1 MAGRPHPVVVAGL
14 PVVLVV
20 STMLGCIGTCVGFP
34 CVSTGIRYGMWVER
48 CPSTDLRLDV
58 RVDVSGVLR
67 GHESGGIQIMP
78 RARWLEGDGAY
89 PSERSADMRRGF
101 SWEVTLKDDAGKPVE
116 GLDLGRG
123 RRRGGVWIPATL
135 PEKLPDGD
143 YTVEVK
149 VDAGFETTTVEVPLP
164 VYAPAVVHLMTDRP
178 LYKPGQEVLLRSVAL
193 RRTDLQ
199 PLPGRPGKWRIVDPN
214 GDELLVERDR
224 ASDWGVAAG
233 SFPLDA
239 EAAQGTWTAQWV
251 TGDSSDTV
259 QFEVRPFRL
268 PRTEVEAKSSL
279 PWFRVGD
286 ELVVEGRAKYTSGAP
301 MGNAQVQVALQPVSG
316 RWPMPLSWEKPAE
329 TRTAPDGSYRVN
341 FGMVPPDL
349 MDHTTLSAVVSV
361 VDASGEHARG
371 QTALVLSKDA
381 LVVQAVTELGGG
393 LVEGF
398 NNRAYLRVTSPDGEP
413 LADTELRVSR
423 PYDPTDPGKQVMTDV
438 DGVAALQIDPGAP
451 VTVVEPA
458 PPMRPRPMVRG
469 VPAFGGQE
477 LTGSRSLDL
486 EERRALDALIPQV
499 DRCSDRVSRRAGHQQ
514 ETRVVLGVQVSA
526 AGTVSKVAGER
537 NAAERCVGE
546 AMRQLRLPAGS
557 LRTYALEWTLPPSPI
572 PYLSWSEA
580 HATGSTSVLDVMH
593 EASGNAAR
601 CFEVGQGISGAEVFE
616 VHFAVREGTRAIA
629 ADIETMPGNGLSPAA
644 ISCARAAL
652 GGLSLPADAVGDVM
666 GVATGRLV
674 VPEPPG
680 SAVPQ
685 PLVHT
690 GYELW
695 VSAGQDGDPE
705 GGRVVF
711 DVGSIPSLRLRAE
724 PSLAKPGD
732 EVAVE
737 LIRGPGFYGEL
748 PAELDLMQG
757 SVKVAEA
764 KVVDKVARFRL
775 PDDDTRGF
783 LQVDW
788 GGARSVIFVQ
798 PKDPLTV
805 AVSTDQ
811 PSYRPGDT
819 ARLVV
824 TTRAGAAPTP
834 ASVGLVGVDNAL
846 GQLAPLVG
854 PNDFGRVTVRAQA
867 SRPAFGAFDPR
878 ALVLGQVRGEN
889 AAKAAVLAI
898 DQLPVDPA
906 GDQPSYGSGAYTS
919 DTVERQS
926 RNFYRALERAT
937 SHLRAW
943 EDSAKE
949 GEQLAPEKMVE
960 IWERALG
967 DLRAQGE
974 PAVDGFGR
982 ELTLEVLPDD
992 LLALTDPRT
1001 LIADGARLPEDFVG
1015 WIQYVQQEVR

>member
-1 MAGRPHPVVVAGL
+1 
-14 PVVLVV
+14 
-20 STMLGCIGTCVGFP
+20 
-34 CVSTGIRYGMWVER
+34 
-48 CPSTDLRLDV
+48 
-58 RVDVSGVLR
+58 
-67 GHESGGIQIMP
+67 
-78 RARWLEGDGAY
+78 
-89 PSERSADMRRGF
+89 
-101 SWEVTLKDDAGKPVE
+101 
-116 GLDLGRG
+116 
-123 RRRGGVWIPATL
+123 
-135 PEKLPDGD
+135 
-143 YTVEVK
+143 
-149 VDAGFETTTVEVPLP
+149 
-164 VYAPAVVHLMTDRP
+164 
-178 LYKPGQEVLLRSVAL
+178 
-193 RRTDLQ
+193 
-199 PLPGRPGKWRIVDPN
+199 
-214 GDELLVERDR
+214 
-224 ASDWGVAAG
+224 
-233 SFPLDA
+233 
-239 EAAQGTWTAQWV
+239 
-251 TGDSSDTV
+251 
-259 QFEVRPFRL
+259 
-268 PRTEVEAKSSL
+268 
-279 PWFRVGD
+279 
-286 ELVVEGRAKYTSGAP
+286 
-301 MGNAQVQVALQPVSG
+301 
-316 RWPMPLSWEKPAE
+316 
-329 TRTAPDGSYRVN
+329 
-341 FGMVPPDL
+341 
-349 MDHTTLSAVVSV
+349 
-361 VDASGEHARG
+361 
-371 QTALVLSKDA
+371 
-381 LVVQAVTELGGG
+381 
-393 LVEGF
+393 
-398 NNRAYLRVTSPDGEP
+398 
-413 LADTELRVSR
+413 
-423 PYDPTDPGKQVMTDV
+423 
-438 DGVAALQIDPGAP
+438 
-451 VTVVEPA
+451 
-458 PPMRPRPMVRG
+458 
-469 VPAFGGQE
+469 
-477 LTGSRSLDL
+477 
-486 EERRALDALIPQV
+486 
-499 DRCSDRVSRRAGHQQ
+499 
-514 ETRVVLGVQVSA
+514 
-526 AGTVSKVAGER
+526 
-537 NAAERCVGE
+537 
-546 AMRQLRLPAGS
+546 
-557 LRTYALEWTLPPSPI
+557 
-572 PYLSWSEA
+572 
-580 HATGSTSVLDVMH
+580 MH